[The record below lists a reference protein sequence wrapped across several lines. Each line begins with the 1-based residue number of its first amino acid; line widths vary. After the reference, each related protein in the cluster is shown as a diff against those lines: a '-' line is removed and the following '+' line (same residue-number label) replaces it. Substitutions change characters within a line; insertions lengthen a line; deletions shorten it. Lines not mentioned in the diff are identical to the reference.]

1 MTNQQRRGRVE
12 GKVAFITGAG
22 RGQGRS
28 HAIRLAEEGADVIAV
43 DLSDT
48 ASKDISR
55 FSPYP
60 MATEADLEE
69 TARLVT
75 ATGRDIL
82 TRHVDVRDQESL
94 DAAVAA
100 GKERFGHIDIVSAN
114 AGIGGTYATACELT
128 RANWQA
134 VIDVDLTGVWQ
145 TAKAA
150 APVMIEQGN
159 GGSIIITTSTMGL
172 KGLPNM
178 VAYIAAKHG
187 AVGVM
192 RALTHEL
199 GPFSIRVNA
208 IAPCSVDTDMIFND
222 AIYQLFRPDLTA
234 PTKEDTIDAF
244 QAMNIMPVPWNEA
257 RDISEAV
264 LWLASDEARHVTGIV
279 LPVDA
284 GQLAK

>member
-1 MTNQQRRGRVE
+1 MTDRTGRVA
-12 GKVAFITGAG
+12 GKVALITGAA

-28 HAIRLAEEGADVIAV
+28 HAVLLAEEGADVIAV
-43 DLSDT
+43 DLPDA
-48 ASKDISR
+48 ASKDVSR

-75 ATGRDIL
+75 AVGGSVL
-82 TRHVDVRDQESL
+82 ACHADVRDQDSL

-100 GKERFGHIDIVSAN
+100 GLDRFGHIDIGCAN
-114 AGIGGTYATACELT
+114 AGIGGFYGSAWECSRE
-128 RANWQA
+128 NWQA
-134 VIDVDLTGVWQ
+134 VIDVDLTGTWQ
-145 TAKAA
+145 TAKAV
-150 APVMIEQGN
+150 APAMISQG
-159 GGSIIITTSTMGL
+159 GGSIVITSSTMGM

-178 VAYIAAKHG
+178 IPYVAAKHG

-192 RALTHEL
+192 RALAHEL
-199 GPFSIRVNA
+199 APFSVRVNA
-208 IAPCSVDTDMIFND
+208 VAPTSVGTDMIFND
-222 AIYQLFRPDLTA
+222 AIYRLFRPDLA
-234 PTKEDTIDAF
+234 EPAKEDTVEAF
-244 QAMNIMPVPWNEA
+244 QALNMLPVPWNEA
-257 RDISEAV
+257 RDVSAAV

>member
-1 MTNQQRRGRVE
+1 MMGTGRVA

-28 HAIRLAEEGADVIAV
+28 HAVRLAEEGADMIAV
-43 DLSDT
+43 DLSET

-69 TARLVT
+69 TARLV
-75 ATGRDIL
+75 AAAGGKVL
-82 TRHVDVRDQESL
+82 TRHADVRDQDAL

-100 GKERFGHIDIVSAN
+100 GLGEFGRIDIVSAN
-114 AGIGGTYATACELT
+114 AGIGGFYHSAWEFS
-128 RANWQA
+128 RDEWQA
-134 VIDVDLTGVWQ
+134 VIDVDLTGIWQ
-145 TAKAA
+145 TAKAV
-150 APVMIEQGN
+150 APAMISQGG
-159 GGSIIITTSTMGL
+159 GGSIVITSSTMGM

-178 VAYIAAKHG
+178 VPYVAAKHG
-187 AVGVM
+187 AIGVM
-192 RALTHEL
+192 RALAHEFA
-199 GPFSIRVNA
+199 PFSIRVNA
-208 IAPCSVDTDMIFND
+208 VAPSSVGTDMIFND
-222 AIYQLFRPDLTA
+222 AIYRLFRPDLA
-234 PTKEDTIDAF
+234 EPGREDTVEAF
-244 QAMNIMPVPWNEA
+244 KSLNMLPVPWNEA

-264 LWLASDEARHVTGIV
+264 LWLASDQARHVTGIV